1 MNPIQDFL
9 AQPFTQSIGWALVH
23 FIWQGAI
30 SALLFAGARAS
41 LRRSSAN
48 VRYVVACFTLLLM
61 LVLPVIT
68 TFIVRESLKSS
79 VEQKRHE
86 QVQSAPV
93 SDSANLTQASDTR
106 ALAST
111 QSSTAL
117 PETHHSFSF
126 ESLMSSQKLNFLM
139 PWLVALWIIGVS
151 LLSLRAGG
159 GWVQAQRLRK
169 RMTTP
174 AAQVWQDIV
183 ARLGLRLRVSRTV
196 RLCESAIAE
205 VPTVIGWLRPVIL
218 LPASALTGLSRE
230 QMEALLAHELAHIRR
245 YDYLVNLIQ
254 TAIETLLFYHP
265 AVWWVSREIR
275 IEREHACDDLA
286 VAACGDVLMYARTLA
301 ELETL
306 RASRAPQLAVAA
318 NGGSL
323 LARIRRLVETPSQ
336 SSSRPTAWLASV
348 IALVTVFS
356 IWASASTALRARDV
370 AVSAIERLREAN
382 PFIATSANAAAS
394 KQTAENRAA
403 AYSTVIDPQP
413 VRVEVRADGIS
424 AADAL
429 ANGQSTQQP
438 NATSDNQTPPETAPV
453 ATAPA
458 APVVATPQPDAQP
471 APEPVM
477 QQSQSSGDNHLDY
490 IDQMAALGLTNLTID
505 QLIEMKNHGVTPDF
519 VRELRAAGYNVTRPE
534 ALIAL
539 HDHGVSAKYVREM
552 ASLGFN
558 HLSLEELVTA
568 RDHGVSA
575 EYAHA
580 MEEAGYGHLSLSQI
594 VAARDHGVSAEYIH
608 DMAEA
613 GYGRLPLEQVVAARD
628 HGVSAQYVRDL
639 SQAGY
644 SNLSLNQVIALRD
657 HGVSANFLKKVKA
670 HGFTGLTLEQ
680 LIRLRDSGILD

>member
-61 LVLPVIT
+61 MALPVIT

-93 SDSANLTQASDTR
+93 SDSANLARASDTR

-111 QSSTAL
+111 QSSAAL

-151 LLSLRAGG
+151 LLSLRAAG

-174 AAQVWQDIV
+174 ATQVWQDIV

-196 RLCESAIAE
+196 RLCESAVAE

-218 LPASALTGLSRE
+218 LPMSALTGLSRE

-370 AVSAIERLREAN
+370 AASAIERLREAY
-382 PFIATSANAAAS
+382 PFTASSTTHAAAAKQVAANHAATS
-394 KQTAENRAA
+394 TL
-403 AYSTVIDPQP
+403 TVTDPQP
-413 VRVEVRADGIS
+413 VRVEVRANGLIGKQS
-424 AADAL
+424 QTTTESADAD
-429 ANGQSTQQP
+429 AQQHRE
-438 NATSDNQTPPETAPV
+438 NVTPPPPPPPPPTPDPPPPPPDEDTAS
-453 ATAPA
+453 AN
-458 APVVATPQPDAQP
+458 QNQH
-471 APEPVM
+471 
-477 QQSQSSGDNHLDY
+477 SDY
-490 IDQMAALGLTNLTID
+490 IDEMSSLGLTNLTID

-539 HDHGVSAKYVREM
+539 RDHGVSAKYVREM

-613 GYGRLPLEQVVAARD
+613 GYGRLPLEQVIAVRD